1 MGGSCR
7 RMRNAYQILVR
18 KYGGQGQLQGLGTDG
33 IIQFEKVVWDSV
45 KEIHLAS
52 GRDVGKFL

>member
-1 MGGSCR
+1 
-7 RMRNAYQILVR
+7 MRNAYQILVR